1 MHSMARRCCP
11 SYPNSP
17 YHPYLTLTPSLGAAV
32 LPKLGSGLG
41 LAGPKPNPNP
51 NPNPHPHPNPH
62 QVLPKFVD
70 NFPPSGLTLF
80 IRAAMAYNL
89 QARQ

>member
-1 MHSMARRCCP
+1 M
-11 SYPNSP
+11 
-17 YHPYLTLTPSLGAAV
+17 

-51 NPNPHPHPNPH
+51 HPHPYPH

-80 IRAAMAYNL
+80 IRGAMAYNL
-89 QARQ
+89 QACTE

>member
-1 MHSMARRCCP
+1 MARRCCP

-51 NPNPHPHPNPH
+51 TPTPNPH